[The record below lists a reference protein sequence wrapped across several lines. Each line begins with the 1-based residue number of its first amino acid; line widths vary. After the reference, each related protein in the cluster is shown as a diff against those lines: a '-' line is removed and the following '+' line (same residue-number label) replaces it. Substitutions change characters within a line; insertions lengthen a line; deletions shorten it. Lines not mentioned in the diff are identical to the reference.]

1 MLELRVPLE
10 KIQLFDP
17 DTNFALSFG
26 AVTA

>member
-17 DTNFALSFG
+17 DTNFALPFG
-26 AVTA
+26 PVTA

>member
-10 KIQLFDP
+10 KVQLFDP

-26 AVTA
+26 PVSA